1 MTRSEVEAMLRKQK
15 EKASASSVYLDLKPL
30 HLVEVATNPV
40 PLGYTVQ
47 ILEFMAEQAIPRSM
61 LYTSSIPLEPSSMIL
76 PFPQRISRNP

>member
-15 EKASASSVYLDLKPL
+15 EKASPSSVYLDLKPL
-30 HLVEVATNPV
+30 YLVEVATKPV

-61 LYTSSIPLEPSSMIL
+61 LYTSSIPLEPSS
-76 PFPQRISRNP
+76 